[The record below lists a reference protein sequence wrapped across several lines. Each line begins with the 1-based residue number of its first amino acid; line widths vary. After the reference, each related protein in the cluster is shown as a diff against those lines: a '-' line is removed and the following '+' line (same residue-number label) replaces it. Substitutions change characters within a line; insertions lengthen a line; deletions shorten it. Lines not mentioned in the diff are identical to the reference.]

1 MCNEL
6 LLFQRPVPKGKKK
19 CGMTKWRMQKEAF
32 KKAGGC
38 IPSAHREFKL
48 SDSSTYAEILR
59 EKEIRPSSLR
69 VAVLKYV
76 TEHEVHPTAETV
88 YQALIGSYP
97 SLSRTTVYNTLHL
110 LSTKHILNSLN
121 IEDEQ
126 VRYDAKLTPHI
137 HFKCTECLKIFDIV
151 SDSVPEFYKSC
162 SAMLPQ
168 DFQAGQT
175 QISIWGKCP
184 ECSKKQ

>member
-1 MCNEL
+1 M
-6 LLFQRPVPKGKKK
+6 
-19 CGMTKWRMQKEAF
+19 
-32 KKAGGC
+32 
-38 IPSAHREFKL
+38 
-48 SDSSTYAEILR
+48 SDNSEYAEILR
-59 EKEIRPSSLR
+59 SKNIRPSSLR

-76 TEHEVHPTAETV
+76 TENEVHPTAETV

-110 LSTKHILNSLN
+110 FSTEHILNSLN

-137 HFKCTECLKIFDIV
+137 HFKCTVCMKIFDIV
-151 SDSVPEFYKSC
+151 SDSVGDFYNNC
-162 SAMLPQ
+162 TAMLPH
-168 DFQAGQT
+168 DFEAGQT

-184 ECSKKQ
+184 ECAKKAIRHT

>member
-1 MCNEL
+1 MADAE
-6 LLFQRPVPKGKKK
+6 RG
-19 CGMTKWRMQKEAF
+19 F

-38 IPSAHREFKL
+38 IPSAYREFKL